1 MSKKKVIIW
10 GYPLHSH
17 THSYIHGAWYKTFK
31 HLGYDVYWFDDNNY
45 PQNFDFTDCLFITE
59 GYADNN
65 IPINES
71 STYFVHICINPE
83 KYICKNARLIDIR
96 FNVSEINDCN
106 YSIIVD
112 KEKLHK
118 IDSVSF
124 YEKNADDSVLSDKY
138 KKGIKNYEAIYL
150 SWATDLLPHEFNY
163 DDVNIQRDNTIY
175 WIGSIAQSNYAE
187 INKFIKSLK
196 KHNIDFLHNDPWTNP
211 LSWEA
216 AKIYTQKSFIAP
228 DLRGSA
234 NRDNVNGKV
243 DTGSNHKKIGY
254 IPCRIFKNI
263 SYGQLGITNSKA
275 VYDLF
280 DQNVIYSDNEEE
292 LLDMSLSKIKNLD
305 YIKSQMKFVQDNH
318 TYMNRV
324 DSILKVLNKEI

>member
-1 MSKKKVIIW
+1 MSKQKIIIW

-31 HLGYDVYWFDDNNY
+31 HLGYETYWFDDKSY
-45 PQNFDFTDCLFITE
+45 PKDFDYSNSIFITE

-65 IPINES
+65 IPINKS

-83 KYICKNARLIDIR
+83 KYLSVGARLIDIR

-106 YSIIVD
+106 YSIEVD
-112 KEKLHK
+112 KNKLNK

-124 YEKNADDSVLSDKY
+124 YEPNADDSVLSDKY
-138 KKGIKNYEAIYL
+138 KKGIKNYEALYL
-150 SWATDLLPHEFNY
+150 SWATDLLPHEFNFE
-163 DDVNIQRDNTIY
+163 DVHIQRDETVY
-175 WIGSIAQSNYAE
+175 WIGSVAQSNINE
-187 INKFIKSLK
+187 INTFIQSLYRNGIAF
-196 KHNIDFLHNDPWTNP
+196 HHNDPWSAP
-211 LSWEA
+211 LSWED
-216 AKIYTQKSFIAP
+216 AKKYVQKSFIAP

-234 NRDNVNGKV
+234 NRAVINGKI

-275 VYDLF
+275 VYELF
-280 DQNVIYSDNEEE
+280 DGNVIYSDNEAEIF
-292 LLDMSLSKIKNLD
+292 SLALPRINDHEYIKN
-305 YIKSQMKFVQDNH
+305 QMKFVQENH
-318 TYMNRV
+318 TYLNRV
-324 DSILKVLNKEI
+324 ESLLRVVNREI